1 MESTINM
8 EKEVE
13 LHEERAKQA
22 KIEASLAGE
31 DTLVHVEELQCR
43 LNLEKERND
52 MVCLYNNFDII
63 NQLFFNYVRKLKYLL
78 SFGSMLKKF
87 TVKDLC

>member
-43 LNLEKERND
+43 LKLEKERND
-52 MVCLYNNFDII
+52 VVCLYNNVDII
-63 NQLFFNYVRKLKYLL
+63 N
-78 SFGSMLKKF
+78 
-87 TVKDLC
+87 